1 MFAEQEKFKA
11 WLLDQAPEEILN
23 HTYEYTMREDILLW
37 LEYNDIK
44 SAHAKAL
51 LRLSDPLEA
60 VFRDLEHHDISH
72 SDDIEDVFA
81 DRAKREIEKQ
91 RKKQSERER

>member
-1 MFAEQEKFKA
+1 MFAEQGKFKA

-23 HTYEYTMREDILLW
+23 HAYEYTMREDILLW

-51 LRLSDPLEA
+51 LRLPDPLEA
-60 VFRDLEHHDISH
+60 VFRDLEHRDISH
-72 SDDIEDVFA
+72 SDDIEDVFE

-91 RKKQSERER
+91 RKEQSERER